1 MNKPTDKPLN
11 GKAPRFRQ
19 YLEEEGILDCLTV
32 ELMSLFKVGSP
43 KGGLEMLRNN
53 ICKAAVQ
60 QAQLQA
66 TKEAGLHK
74 EALEIENEALKYRV
88 QYLETENKKFSLQI
102 EDLKKR
108 K

>member
-1 MNKPTDKPLN
+1 M
-11 GKAPRFRQ
+11 
-19 YLEEEGILDCLTV
+19 
-32 ELMSLFKVGSP
+32 
-43 KGGLEMLRNN
+43 
-53 ICKAAVQ
+53 Q
-60 QAQLQA
+60 QAKLEA
-66 TKEAGLHK
+66 TKEAGLQK